1 MGARRET
8 ARLAKVG
15 THFVVERA
23 VAAFNAVDGDV
34 DVVADAISL
43 CFECVKMRAY
53 NLWNADNSTE
63 ICKQSI
69 NRGAFEGAHKIFFY
83 FNGSTSFRALLDDD
97 ESEVVSRCD
106 D

>member
-23 VAAFNAVDGDV
+23 VAAFNAGDGDV
-34 DVVADAISL
+34 AIVADAISL

-53 NLWNADNSTE
+53 NLWNAD
-63 ICKQSI
+63 
-69 NRGAFEGAHKIFFY
+69 IFDGKLVY
-83 FNGSTSFRALLDDD
+83 MQK
-97 ESEVVSRCD
+97 
-106 D
+106 

>member
-1 MGARRET
+1 MSSPVTGIEEEEEETTAPHMGAWRET

-23 VAAFNAVDGDV
+23 VAAFNAGDGDV

-53 NLWNADNSTE
+53 NLWNADNLT
-63 ICKQSI
+63 K
-69 NRGAFEGAHKIFFY
+69 N
-83 FNGSTSFRALLDDD
+83 
-97 ESEVVSRCD
+97 
-106 D
+106 